1 MIEPDLLAL
10 APAPLSRGREALR
23 RVSLSLALASLLIGI
38 LALLASSEPGAAM
51 GAFFLSPLRSYSML
65 PSILENA
72 APLALAALG
81 VLVAFRAGHFSL
93 GGEGQLYIGA
103 VFAALAGIRA
113 PEGYP
118 GLILALAAGALGG
131 LLVAAPAAA
140 GKRLAGADVLL
151 TTFLLS
157 QAAIFIAD
165 WAIAGPFR
173 DPENNLVAMAAVP
186 RASLLPRLYPPTIL
200 SPAPFLALGAI
211 ILGWFFFSRS
221 RRGHQLSLYGKNPLF
236 ARLQG
241 YPVRAFSWQALLFAG
256 AAHGFAGALL
266 SLGPNGTAVR
276 GISGGIGWS
285 AIGVSLIAGN
295 EALALPFAALLF
307 AWLDAGSRQASIV
320 SDLPPDAAL
329 VIKALVILAATAKPL
344 FKRFLARRAGSGAG
358 SCA

>member
-1 MIEPDLLAL
+1 MKEPDSIAL
-10 APAPLSRGREALR
+10 APAPPSRAWEALR

-38 LALLASSEPGAAM
+38 LALLASSDPGATLS
-51 GAFFLSPLRSYSML
+51 AFFIAPFRSRSL
-65 PSILENA
+65 FPAILENA

-81 VLVAFRAGHFSL
+81 VLVSFRAGHFSL
-93 GGEGQLYIGA
+93 GGEGQLYFGA
-103 VFAALAGIRA
+103 LFAAFAGIYA
-113 PEGYP
+113 PEGYL
-118 GLILALAAGALGG
+118 GLALALAAGALGG

-140 GKRLAGADVLL
+140 GKRWAGADVLL

-165 WAIAGPFR
+165 WAIAGPLR
-173 DPENNLVAMAAVP
+173 DPNNNLVAMAAIP
-186 RASLLPRLYPPTIL
+186 RASLLPRLSPPTIL
-200 SPAPFLALGAI
+200 SPAPFLALAAI
-211 ILGWFFFSRS
+211 ILGWFFFSRCK
-221 RRGHQLSLYGKNPLF
+221 RGHQLSIYGKNPLF

-241 YPVRAFSWQALLFAG
+241 FPVRAFSWQPVLFAG
-256 AAHGFAGALL
+256 AAHGLAGALL

-307 AWLDAGSRQASIV
+307 SWLDAGSRQASIV

-329 VIKALVILAATAKPL
+329 VVKALVIMAATAKPL
-344 FKRFLARRAGSGAG
+344 IKRFMARRAAAKTEA
-358 SCA
+358 CA